1 MAKEEQKEVDHPTK
15 KTSFCK
21 YREIYLVTDIAP
33 EFIPGEDWEEGD

>member
-21 YREIYLVTDIAP
+21 YHEIYLITDIKP
-33 EFIPGEDWEEGD
+33 EFIADAD